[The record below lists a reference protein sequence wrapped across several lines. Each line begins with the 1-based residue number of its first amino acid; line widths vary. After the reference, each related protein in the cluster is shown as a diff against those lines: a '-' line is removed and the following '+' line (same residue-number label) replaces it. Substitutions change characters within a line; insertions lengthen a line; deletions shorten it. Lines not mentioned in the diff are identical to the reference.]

1 MPADT
6 PQTGANVMRSEKT
19 PEVAVQID
27 SRGHQEKSRP
37 DKDPRT
43 ELLVAHVKDV
53 AVEKVHE
60 KSVEMKTKTKTKTKE
75 KVHEK
80 SAKTIAKEKVRVKS
94 AKMMTNAS
102 MKSNLSHKSGT
113 SGDPAYDA
121 VHSDN
126 ILGEEDAVEQP
137 APMSCTEHAD
147 LKLTICTVQRDREC
161 DTPDKELKDGT
172 ETLQECA
179 QKVMEA
185 GGRFLSFGQLSGP
198 KEKQCY
204 QEFKQSS
211 VTTKDCY
218 KEQDAA
224 HCCPKGYEVDYFDYY
239 LIIPDAEKA
248 HVMEVESQ
256 AFLGARVSLIASAMV
271 AAISAF

>member
-1 MPADT
+1 MPADP
-6 PQTGANVMRSEKT
+6 PQTGANVMRSERT

-27 SRGHQEKSRP
+27 SHGHQEKSRP
-37 DKDPRT
+37 DKDART

-53 AVEKVHE
+53 AVEKVHD
-60 KSVEMKTKTKTKTKE
+60 KSAKMKTKTKTKE
-75 KVHEK
+75 KVHDK

-102 MKSNLSHKSGT
+102 MKSNLSHGSGT
-113 SGDPAYDA
+113 SNDPAYDA

-126 ILGEEDAVEQP
+126 ILGEEDAVEEP

-161 DTPDKELKDGT
+161 DTPDKEFKDGT

-204 QEFKQSS
+204 QEFKQPA

-218 KEQDAA
+218 KQQDAA

-248 HVMEVESQ
+248 HVMEDGG
-256 AFLGARVSLIASAMV
+256 AFLGARLSLIASAMV